1 MNIIKDIE
9 SLVNKPVDPCL
20 FPVKKG
26 NRIFVG
32 NYVIKIHADY
42 YKVYDQK
49 NNLQGTTQTRLGA
62 VALAKNLNRTYNSSL
77 EIQRLDKL
85 ISKNLQDCV
94 FYKNVYNSTK
104 DSERKL
110 NTDMKLCNA
119 RSRVMD
125 AEEKLASFIFPKR

>member
-9 SLVNKPVDPCL
+9 SLINKPVDPAL

-32 NYVIKIHADY
+32 NYIIKVRDDCY
-42 YKVYDQK
+42 EVYDQK
-49 NNLQGTTQTRLGA
+49 NTLKGTTDTKLGA
-62 VALAKNLNRTYNSSL
+62 VALAKNLNKTYNSSL
-77 EIQRLDKL
+77 EIQRLDKM

-94 FYKNVYNSTK
+94 FYKNIYHSTK
-104 DSERKL
+104 DSQRKL
-110 NTDMKLCNA
+110 DFDMKLCNA
-119 RSRVMD
+119 RSRVTD